1 MMVPSVRQSAE
12 ARTRNSVLMVDKG
25 CVAWRRKK
33 ILGVFSKLSY
43 PHQE

>member
-1 MMVPSVRQSAE
+1 MMVPSMRQSTE
-12 ARTRNSVLMVDKG
+12 ARTRNSVLMVHRG
-25 CVAWRRKK
+25 RAAGRRKK